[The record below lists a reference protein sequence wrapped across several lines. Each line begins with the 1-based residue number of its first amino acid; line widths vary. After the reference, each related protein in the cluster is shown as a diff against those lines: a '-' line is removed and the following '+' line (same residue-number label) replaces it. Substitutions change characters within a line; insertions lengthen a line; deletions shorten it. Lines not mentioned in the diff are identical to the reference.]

1 MDDFESLL
9 ETLNQHLL
17 DAGHQNWLLGA
28 GISYDANIPLM
39 FPLTDRVRQIVN
51 AGTKEEPKEIL
62 TDLKQDLES
71 DSHVEHYLS
80 HLGDLI
86 AIAERSRAKIAFINS
101 NEYSLEQLLEAY
113 VCIIT
118 AIGNTVRYGYKS
130 ENPDNG
136 DPEEIGTAEL
146 PIVEINHHNDFV
158 EALFSNRANLER
170 RSKINFFTTNYD
182 TLLED
187 ALALRKKVM
196 VDGFSGGAVGF
207 WNPEKEFTRA
217 VNDSNT
223 CLLYKLHGSIDW
235 HRDKDK
241 GLVRARYGAKY
252 LSDPANI
259 MIYPQA
265 TKYVETQ
272 KDPFAFLFTGLRQAL
287 MSQSQNVFVT
297 CGYSFGDE
305 HINTEIETTLTS
317 DENKTTVIAFIN
329 ERPKEGVVINSTLDK
344 WLNHPK
350 FGERVFVAGKL
361 GLYNNSIS
369 PILPEGVETLKWS
382 RFAGLTQFLKTGE
395 FYG

>member
-39 FPLTDRVRQIVN
+39 FPLTDRVCQIVN
-51 AGTKEEPKEIL
+51 AGTKEKPKEIL
-62 TDLKQDLES
+62 NDLKKDLES

-101 NEYSLEQLLEAY
+101 NECSLEQLIEAY

-130 ENPDNG
+130 ENTDND
-136 DPEEIGTAEL
+136 DPERIGTAEL
-146 PIVEINHHNDFV
+146 PIVEINHHNNFV
-158 EALFSNRANLER
+158 EALFSNRINLER

-207 WNPEKEFTRA
+207 WNPEQEFTRA

-235 HRDKDK
+235 YRDKEK
-241 GLVRARYGAKY
+241 GLVRARYGTKY
-252 LSDPANI
+252 LSAPENI

-265 TKYVETQ
+265 TKYVEAQ
-272 KDPFAFLFTGLRQAL
+272 KDPFAFLFAGLRSAL
-287 MSQSQNVFVT
+287 MSHSQNVLIT

-305 HINTEIETTLTS
+305 HINTEIETALAS
-317 DENKTTVIAFIN
+317 DGNKTTVVAFTS
-329 ERPKEGVVINSTLDK
+329 ERPESEIVINSTLDR

-350 FGERVFVAGKL
+350 FGERVFVAGKS
-361 GLYNNSIS
+361 GLYNNSIT
-369 PILPEGVETLKWS
+369 PILPDNVQSLNWC
-382 RFAGLTQFLKTGE
+382 RFSGLTQFLKTGD
-395 FYG
+395 Y